1 MHAAQRM
8 PLNYPGKIALATIWS
23 QGALYATCET
33 GRLVVER
40 GRTVQIAPWPQMEH
54 NVSRDDHLSLG
65 KVAKRCNVSRTT
77 VYRWII
83 NGHLKAYSLPSGHF
97 RVTPEDLEGFR
108 SSFGIP
114 NVEEI
119 STRREAAKDKIHV
132 LIADDH
138 PDMVLL
144 LRKIVERY
152 LPNAMTHEAV
162 NGVDTCIIV
171 GTVKPQILLLD
182 IMMPGMDGFAVL
194 QELLRRP
201 ELTESKVIVV
211 SAYEPFDRVEE
222 LARLNPQVVA
232 CVRKPVSVE
241 SLGRTLV
248 DLAADVQK
256 VS

>member
-1 MHAAQRM
+1 MYKRQRTFR
-8 PLNYPGKIALATIWS
+8 IT
-23 QGALYATCET
+23 
-33 GRLVVER
+33 
-40 GRTVQIAPWPQMEH
+40 RTLRTFPDM
-54 NVSRDDHLSLG
+54 SREDHLSLG

-77 VYRWII
+77 VYRWIV

-97 RVTPEDLEGFR
+97 RVTPEDLEAFR
-108 SSFGIP
+108 KSFGIP
-114 NVEEI
+114 DVDRI
-119 STRREAAKDKIHV
+119 TAQREQTKDKLHV

-144 LRKIVERY
+144 LRKVVERY
-152 LPNAMTHEAV
+152 LPGAVIHEAV

-171 GTVKPQILLLD
+171 GTVKPQLMLLD

-201 ELTESKVIVV
+201 ELAESRVIVV

-222 LARLNPQVVA
+222 LGRLNPQVVA

-241 SLGRTLV
+241 SLGRTLLELSR
-248 DLAADVQK
+248 DIK
-256 VS
+256 TG

>member
-1 MHAAQRM
+1 M
-8 PLNYPGKIALATIWS
+8 
-23 QGALYATCET
+23 
-33 GRLVVER
+33 
-40 GRTVQIAPWPQMEH
+40 
-54 NVSRDDHLSLG
+54 SREDHLSLG

-77 VYRWII
+77 VYLWIV

-97 RVTPEDLEGFR
+97 RVTPEDLDAFCK
-108 SSFGIP
+108 SFGIP
-114 NVEEI
+114 DVDQV
-119 STRREAAKDKIHV
+119 SAHRERQSDKLHV

-144 LRKIVERY
+144 LRKVVERY
-152 LPNAMTHEAV
+152 LPEAVVHEAV
-162 NGVDTCIIV
+162 NGVDTCIAV

-201 ELTESKVIVV
+201 ELAHSRVAVI

-222 LARLNPQVVA
+222 LHRLNPQVAA

-241 SLGRTLV
+241 SLGRTLQELDN
-248 DLAADVQK
+248 DLSK
-256 VS
+256 TT

>member
-1 MHAAQRM
+1 MS
-8 PLNYPGKIALATIWS
+8 K
-23 QGALYATCET
+23 
-33 GRLVVER
+33 
-40 GRTVQIAPWPQMEH
+40 
-54 NVSRDDHLSLG
+54 DDHLSLG

-77 VYRWII
+77 VYRWIV

-97 RVTPEDLEGFR
+97 RVTPEDLDSFR
-108 SSFGIP
+108 ASFGIP
-114 NVEEI
+114 DVATI
-119 STRREAAKDKIHV
+119 SSQREATKDKLHV

-144 LRKIVERY
+144 LRKVVERY
-152 LPNAMTHEAV
+152 LPDVVVHEAV
-162 NGVDTCIIV
+162 NGVDTCIVV
-171 GTVKPQILLLD
+171 GTIRPQLLLLD

-201 ELTESKVIVV
+201 ELAGAKVVVV

-222 LARLNPQVVA
+222 LGRLNPQVAA

-248 DLAADVQK
+248 ELARGLKA
-256 VS
+256 S

>member
-1 MHAAQRM
+1 M
-8 PLNYPGKIALATIWS
+8 
-23 QGALYATCET
+23 
-33 GRLVVER
+33 
-40 GRTVQIAPWPQMEH
+40 
-54 NVSRDDHLSLG
+54 SREDHLSLG

-77 VYRWII
+77 VYRWIV

-108 SSFGIP
+108 KAFGIP
-114 NVEEI
+114 DVDLI
-119 STRREAAKDKIHV
+119 SSQREAAKDKLHV

-144 LRKIVERY
+144 LRKVVERY
-152 LPNAMTHEAV
+152 LPEAVVHEAV
-162 NGVDTCIIV
+162 NGVDTCIVV
-171 GTVKPQILLLD
+171 GTIKPQLVLLD

-201 ELTESKVIVV
+201 ELGSSRVVVV

-222 LARLNPQVVA
+222 LGRLNPQVVS

-248 DLAADVQK
+248 ELARGLK

>member
-1 MHAAQRM
+1 M
-8 PLNYPGKIALATIWS
+8 
-23 QGALYATCET
+23 
-33 GRLVVER
+33 
-40 GRTVQIAPWPQMEH
+40 
-54 NVSRDDHLSLG
+54 SRDDHLSLG

-97 RVTPEDLEGFR
+97 RVTPEDLEAFR
-108 SSFGIP
+108 ASFGIP
-114 NVEEI
+114 DVDLI
-119 STRREAAKDKIHV
+119 SSAHEATKDKVHV

-144 LRKIVERY
+144 LRKVVERY
-152 LPNAMTHEAV
+152 LPEAVIHEAV

-201 ELTESKVIVV
+201 ELADSKVVVV

-222 LARLNPQVVA
+222 LGRLNPQVVH

-241 SLGRTLV
+241 GLGRSLV
-248 DLAADVQK
+248 ELAADLKKTV
-256 VS
+256 